1 LLLHSGFDGIS
12 KGLTYSLSWQSIP
25 VTALMQVW
33 IVYLVYYPNM
43 FAPTCLLATA
53 LWSLAKFPGR
63 YQRVLERCTADEWLS
78 QGLPFAPP
86 TEEEERVKKLKEEET
101 KKFEEEETKKAEAE
115 AKEILGLSKEEKDA
129 KATQAKLLS
138 EKKAAKEKAAK
149 AKAKA
154 DAPKETFSWESLN
167 PLAALQKQMDDV
179 FAMITMS
186 QTVLDQAAS
195 CLERV
200 AGLLTWEEPRVTAG
214 CLCLILVT
222 AWALVYVEVV
232 TRFFFKVVMGIVVK
246 TLFTIVSPA
255 AVKFGVSAGILFVMR

>member
-1 LLLHSGFDGIS
+1 MLLHSGFDGIS

-101 KKFEEEETKKAEAE
+101 NNNKNT
-115 AKEILGLSKEEKDA
+115 
-129 KATQAKLLS
+129 
-138 EKKAAKEKAAK
+138 
-149 AKAKA
+149 
-154 DAPKETFSWESLN
+154 N
-167 PLAALQKQMDDV
+167 KQ
-179 FAMITMS
+179 
-186 QTVLDQAAS
+186 
-195 CLERV
+195 
-200 AGLLTWEEPRVTAG
+200 
-214 CLCLILVT
+214 
-222 AWALVYVEVV
+222 
-232 TRFFFKVVMGIVVK
+232 
-246 TLFTIVSPA
+246 
-255 AVKFGVSAGILFVMR
+255 